1 MPHPIRAQIIRG
13 GTSKGVYLKEAD
25 LPRDPADRDRTI
37 LGIFGSPDKRQI
49 DGLGGADPLTSKCC
63 IIGPPPKNRPEA
75 AGCDLSYTF
84 AQVEIAEPHVDYHSL
99 CGNLTSG
106 VATFAIW
113 ENMVQ
118 PTDPVTHVKI
128 YNTNLNAILHAE
140 VPTKDGKPCETGDF
154 PMPGVPGTGAKIV
167 LDLAATGGQSAG
179 ASVGGLLPT
188 GNALDTLD
196 VPGFGP
202 IEASLVDCG
211 NAHVFIRAKDV
222 GIAGTETAAEIDA
235 NTGLTDLLER
245 IRSQAAHRMGM
256 VDDPANA
263 TRETP
268 ATPILGMIA
277 PAEDY
282 WNVLGNRWVRAEECD
297 FVTRLMFMQQM
308 HKTYAGTS
316 TVCTGVASKLPGT
329 IVYEMARQECQE
341 RLATFFGHP
350 GGVIETEA
358 KVELDGNTWR
368 AARATVART
377 ARRIMEGYV
386 FVPSWAEHL
395 EIAAE

>member
-1 MPHPIRAQIIRG
+1 MPKPIRAWIIRG
-13 GTSKGVYLKEAD
+13 GTSKGVYLKESD
-25 LPRDPADRDRTI
+25 LPRSPQDRDRTI

-63 IIGPPPKNRPEA
+63 IIGPPPKDKPHA

-84 AQVEIAEPHVDYHSL
+84 GQVELDEAHVDYHSL

-106 VATFAIW
+106 VAVFAIW
-113 ENMVQ
+113 ENMVR

-128 YNTNLNAILHAE
+128 YNTNLDAILHAE
-140 VPTKDGKPCETGDF
+140 VPTAGGKPLEAGDF
-154 PMPGVPGTGAKIV
+154 LMPGVPGTGAKIL

-179 ASVGGLLPT
+179 ASIGGLLPT
-188 GNALDTLD
+188 GNAIDVLE

-211 NAHVFIRAKDV
+211 NAHVFVRAKDV
-222 GIAGTETAAEIDA
+222 GIQGTETAAEIDS
-235 NTGLTDLLER
+235 NKQLTGLLES
-245 IRSQAAHRMGM
+245 IRSQAAFRMGM
-256 VDDPANA
+256 VNDPADA
-263 TRETP
+263 TRDTP

-277 PAEDY
+277 PPQDY
-282 WNVLGNRWVRAEECD
+282 WDVLGNRTVKADECD

-329 IVYEMARQECQE
+329 IVHEAARPECRD
-341 RLATFFGHP
+341 RLATYFGHP
-350 GGVIETEA
+350 AGVIETEA
-358 KVELDGNTWR
+358 KVELDGNTWT

-386 FVPSWAEHL
+386 YVPEWAERL
-395 EIAAE
+395 ELIAE

>member
-1 MPHPIRAQIIRG
+1 
-13 GTSKGVYLKEAD
+13 
-25 LPRDPADRDRTI
+25 
-37 LGIFGSPDKRQI
+37 
-49 DGLGGADPLTSKCC
+49 
-63 IIGPPPKNRPEA
+63 
-75 AGCDLSYTF
+75 
-84 AQVEIAEPHVDYHSL
+84 
-99 CGNLTSG
+99 
-106 VATFAIW
+106 
-113 ENMVQ
+113 
-118 PTDPVTHVKI
+118 
-128 YNTNLNAILHAE
+128 
-140 VPTKDGKPCETGDF
+140 
-154 PMPGVPGTGAKIV
+154 
-167 LDLAATGGQSAG
+167 
-179 ASVGGLLPT
+179 
-188 GNALDTLD
+188 
-196 VPGFGP
+196 
-202 IEASLVDCG
+202 
-211 NAHVFIRAKDV
+211 
-222 GIAGTETAAEIDA
+222 
-235 NTGLTDLLER
+235 
-245 IRSQAAHRMGM
+245 
-256 VDDPANA
+256 
-263 TRETP
+263 
-268 ATPILGMIA
+268 MIA
-277 PAEDY
+277 PAQDY

>member
-1 MPHPIRAQIIRG
+1 MSQPIRAWIIRG
-13 GTSKGVYLKEAD
+13 GTSKGVYLKESD
-25 LPRDPADRDRTI
+25 LPRDPQSRDRTI

-63 IIGPPPKNRPEA
+63 IIGPPPKDKPHA

-84 AQVEIAEPHVDYHSL
+84 GQVELNEPQVDYHSL

-128 YNTNLNAILHAE
+128 YNTNLDAVLLAE
-140 VPTKDGKPCETGDF
+140 VPTKDGKPSETGDF
-154 PMPGVPGTGAKIV
+154 VMPGVPGTGAKIV
-167 LDLAATGGQSAG
+167 LDLAATGGSSAG

-188 GNALDTLD
+188 GNAID
-196 VPGFGP
+196 VLEVSSFGP

-211 NAHVFIRAKDV
+211 NAHVFVRAKDV
-222 GIAGTETAAEIDA
+222 GITGTETAAEIDA
-235 NTGLTDLLER
+235 NTDLRDLLER
-245 IRSQAAHRMGM
+245 IRGQAAFRIGM
-256 VDDPANA
+256 VDNPENA
-263 TRETP
+263 TRDTP

-277 PAEDY
+277 PPADY
-282 WNVLGNRWVRAEECD
+282 HNVLGNRTVKAEESD
-297 FVTRLMFMQQM
+297 FICRLMFMQQM

-329 IVYEMARQECQE
+329 IVYEAARPECQD

-350 GGVIETEA
+350 AGVIETEA
-358 KVELDGNTWR
+358 KVELSGNTWT
-368 AARATVART
+368 ATRATVART
-377 ARRIMEGYV
+377 SRRIMEGYV
-386 FVPSWAEHL
+386 FVPEWAEKL
-395 EIAAE
+395 NVTS

>member
-1 MPHPIRAQIIRG
+1 MSQPIRAWIIRG
-13 GTSKGVYLKEAD
+13 GTSKGIYLKEAD
-25 LPRDPADRDRTI
+25 LPRDPVDRDRTI

-63 IIGPPPKNRPEA
+63 IIGPPPKDKPHA

-84 AQVEIAEPHVDYHSL
+84 GQVEIDQPHVDYHSL

-106 VATFAIW
+106 VAAFAIW

-118 PTDPVTHVKI
+118 PTDPVTHVRI
-128 YNTNLNAILHAE
+128 YNTNLDAVLLAE
-140 VPTKDGKPCETGDF
+140 VPTRNGKPCETGDF
-154 PMPGVPGTGAKIV
+154 VMPGVPGTGAKIV
-167 LDLAATGGQSAG
+167 LDLAATGGSSAG
-179 ASVGGLLPT
+179 ESVGGLLPT
-188 GNALDTLD
+188 GNAIDVLE

-211 NAHVFIRAKDV
+211 NAHVFVRATDV
-222 GIAGTETAAEIDA
+222 GIKGTETAAEIDA
-235 NTGLTDLLER
+235 NTDLVDLLER

-263 TRETP
+263 TRKTP

-277 PAEDY
+277 PPHDY
-282 WNVLGNRWVRAEECD
+282 WDVLGNRQVKAEESD
-297 FVTRLMFMQQM
+297 FLSRLMFMQQM

-329 IVYEMARQECQE
+329 IVYEAARPDCQD
-341 RLATFFGHP
+341 RLATYFGHP
-350 GGVIETEA
+350 AGVIETEA
-358 KVELDGNTWR
+358 KVKLDGNTWH
-368 AARATVART
+368 ATRSTVSRT
-377 ARRIMEGYV
+377 SRRIMEGYV
-386 FVPSWAEHL
+386 YLPEWAGDL
-395 EIAAE
+395 KVAAE